1 MDGLMEKTMILI
13 MTVALMLMKPII
25 LVLPTVPTMLFTERV
40 PQHLPMEE

>member
-25 LVLPTVPTMLFTERV
+25 LVLPTGPTMLFTERV
-40 PQHLPMEE
+40 PQHLPMEV